1 MGADDTRPGAEDRGS
16 LASMNPTWKCP
27 RCSGDDRYAIQ
38 QVLLADNSSAN
49 GVDNFTLTAHWGET
63 GETGVFGAKMA
74 RSAVRAEA
82 VVCAKCGY
90 TELYAKDLAVL
101 ERFAAERQGG
111 VRRLKG

>member
-1 MGADDTRPGAEDRGS
+1 
-16 LASMNPTWKCP
+16 MNLTWKCP

-38 QVLLADNSSAN
+38 QVLIADNTSAN
-49 GVDNFTLTAHWGET
+49 GIDAFTLTAHYGET
-63 GETGVFGAKMA
+63 GESGLFGAKMG

-90 TELYAKDLAVL
+90 TELYAKDLPVL